1 MHKIAPPIPN
11 MIKQPAQCC
20 VHCGKSYKK
29 KTNLDK
35 HIILCELLSKTKKG
49 LTLNENEDEEH
60 DVISQRK
67 IYSILLELGLKF
79 NKLEEKVDEL
89 NKWVVKKKKKINV
102 IEWLNANISP
112 DIKFDSLIEKII
124 ITQDDVKC
132 LFENSF
138 ADTLN
143 QIFSRNIYNLSEN
156 EYPIFAFIQK
166 SNTFYIYEDDQ
177 SKWNELSREK
187 LIKFLNR
194 VHMKLLRLYIEYK
207 KENAEK
213 IRDDESFSI
222 LCDKTSVKIM
232 NVDFRQD
239 AILGKIKTNMYS
251 RMKTDMKGL
260 VEYEFEF

>member
-20 VHCGKSYKK
+20 VHCGRSYKK

-35 HIILCELLSKTKKG
+35 HIIICELLSKSKKG
-49 LTLNENEDEEH
+49 LVLEHEDEQ
-60 DVISQRK
+60 DILSQRK

-79 NKLEEKVDEL
+79 NRLEEKVDEL

-102 IEWLNANISP
+102 IEWLNANITP

-177 SKWNELSREK
+177 CKWNELSREK

-194 VHMKLLRLYIEYK
+194 VHMKLLKVYIEYK
-207 KENAEK
+207 KENADK

-239 AILGKIKTNMYS
+239 AILGKIKTNMYA
-251 RMKTDMKGL
+251 RMRTDMKGL

>member
-1 MHKIAPPIPN
+1 MNKLASNIPN
-11 MIKQPAQCC
+11 MIKQPARCC
-20 VHCGKSYKK
+20 VYCGKSYKK
-29 KTNLDK
+29 QTNLER
-35 HIILCELLSKTKKG
+35 HIVLCEFLSKTKKG
-49 LTLNENEDEEH
+49 LVFEEEEQG

-67 IYSILLELGLKF
+67 MYHILLELGIKF

-89 NKWVVKKKKKINV
+89 NKWVVKKKKKINI
-102 IEWLNANISP
+102 IEWLNANMNP
-112 DIKFDSLIEKII
+112 EIKFDSLVEKIS
-124 ITQDDVKC
+124 ITYDDVKY

-156 EYPIFAFIQK
+156 EYPIFAFVQK
-166 SNTFYIYEDDQ
+166 SNMFYIYEDETV
-177 SKWNELSREK
+177 KWIELNKEK

-194 VHMKLLRLYIEYK
+194 VHMKLLRVYGEYK

-222 LCDKTSVKIM
+222 LCDKTSLKIM

-239 AILGKIKTNMYS
+239 LIFGKIKTNMYS

-260 VEYEFEF
+260 LEYEFEF